1 MAIITLT
8 RGTYSGAKELAEYT
22 AKNLGYTLLSRED
35 LIGELARL
43 GWEEEKLNKARYKK
57 LGIMERM
64 NLQWIHYLA
73 CLRAV
78 LAEKAKG
85 EALVYHGNQ
94 GHIVLRDFPHVLSIK
109 CIADLEYRIRA
120 VMARNEYAIDR
131 KEALRIIN
139 RIDQKR
145 ERWSKFLYGA
155 DLNDA
160 AAYSMV
166 LDLSKKSIPDAF
178 EMIRSQVSLPQFQP
192 TAESQKAIEELALAA
207 KLRAKVAMECEV
219 IDDDLE
225 IEIKDGI
232 VNIKGTVHSVEDAHE
247 IRRLL
252 AKQPEIHD
260 VEAHLEETREEV
272 SSGGHGH

>member
-35 LIGELARL
+35 LIGELAQL
-43 GWEEEKLNKARYKK
+43 GWEEEKLNQARYKK

-94 GHIVLRDFPHVLSIK
+94 GHLVLRDFPHVLSIK
-109 CIADLEYRIRA
+109 CVADLEYRIKA

-145 ERWSKFLYGA
+145 ERWSKFLYGT

-166 LDLSKKSIPDAF
+166 IDLSKKSIPDAF
-178 EMIRSQVSLPQFQP
+178 EMIHSQISLPQFQP
-192 TAESQKAIEELALAA
+192 TPESKKAIEDLAVAA
-207 KLRAKVAMECEV
+207 KLRAKIAMECEI
-219 IDDDLE
+219 IDDDLV
-225 IEIKDGI
+225 IEIKDGV

-247 IRRLL
+247 IRRFL

-260 VEAHLEETREEV
+260 VEAHLEETREDV
-272 SSGGHGH
+272 SAGGHGH

>member
-22 AKNLGYTLLSRED
+22 AKNLGYALLSREG
-35 LIGELARL
+35 LISELAQL
-43 GWEEEKLNKARYKK
+43 GWEEEKLNKARYKN

-85 EALVYHGNQ
+85 EGLVYHGNQ
-94 GHIVLRDFPHVLSIK
+94 GHIVLRDFPHVLSVK

-155 DLNDA
+155 DPNDA
-160 AAYSMV
+160 STYDIV
-166 LDLSKKSIPDAF
+166 IDLSKKSIADAF
-178 EMIRSQVSLPQFQP
+178 ELIHSQISLPQFQP
-192 TAESQKAIEELALAA
+192 TPESKKAIEELALAA

-219 IDDDLE
+219 IDDDLG

-232 VNIKGTVHSVEDAHE
+232 VNIKGTVHCVEDAHE
-247 IRRLL
+247 IRRFL

-260 VEAHLEETREEV
+260 VEAHLEETREET
-272 SSGGHGH
+272 SAGGHGH